1 MVPMWMFP
9 LAIATGNTFVLK
21 PSEKDPSASMLLAE
35 LVAEAGVPNGVFNVV
50 HGDRVAVDRILTHP
64 DIAAVSFVGLDG
76 CRALHL

>member
-1 MVPMWMFP
+1 MDVP

-50 HGDRVAVDRILTHP
+50 QGDSVAVDRSSRTP
-64 DIAAVSFVGLDG
+64 TSWQ
-76 CRALHL
+76 